1 MTKVRPTLLLIDK
14 GKDTLETIKLAL
26 RKKFEL
32 AKEAHIKRLLLS
44 TGEIIDNVN
53 LIERNDRIQ
62 IELRLVR
69 SERSKTVAV
78 QEQE

>member
-1 MTKVRPTLLLIDK
+1 MRPTLLLIDK
-14 GKDTLETIKLAL
+14 AKDTLETIKLAL

-32 AKEAHIKRLLLS
+32 AKEAQIKRLLLS

-62 IELRLVR
+62 IELRLVKHD
-69 SERSKTVAV
+69 RSKTVVV
-78 QEQE
+78 QETE

>member
-14 GKDTLETIKLAL
+14 SKDTLESIKLAL
-26 RKKFEL
+26 RKKFDL
-32 AKEAHIKRLLLS
+32 ALEAQIKRLLLS

-62 IELRLVR
+62 IELRVV
-69 SERSKTVAV
+69 K
-78 QEQE
+78 QESQRMIKS